1 VTKGRQTAR
10 VAWVCWRTLLLMQLR
25 EQPLR
30 TLATGLAIALGVA
43 LGVAVHL
50 VNTAALTQF
59 NRATRRLVGDADL
72 IVRGPPSGFDQDL
85 FVRLARD
92 SAVSNASPMLELAA
106 SLAAPPATDRAGG
119 AGLTE
124 PLKILGLDPFRAAA
138 LQPALIGALGADV
151 TRLFAPD
158 AIVLSRSAAEQ
169 LQLRRGG
176 SLAVAVGGSVRTLRV
191 IDVLPADAYAG
202 AIGIMDI
209 ASAQWTLG
217 HLGRLDRIDLRLQP
231 GTDLRRFQARLAAAL
246 PPGVI
251 AVTPTIENGRAASAT
266 RAYRVN
272 LNMLA
277 LVALLTGVFL
287 VFATQSLSVLRRR
300 VALGLLRA
308 LGVTRAELQRSLL
321 AEGAVIGVAGSLLGL
336 LFGVLIATAM
346 LHYLGADLGNR
357 QLATIG
363 AAFTV
368 HPLPMLG
375 FALLGTVAAAIGSW
389 APAREAAR
397 RAPARSLKSGDVEPV
412 SRRLPATLPGAAL
425 IGAGAVTA
433 WLPPIAGLPL
443 PGYAAI
449 ACLLLGAV
457 LLVPEL
463 MRTLTQA
470 LPRTGRVVID
480 ASVAQL
486 RGSAAS
492 ATVSLATVIV
502 SFSLMVAMAIM
513 VHSFRNSFDLWLVK
527 LLPADVQLRAGADGG
542 TAALTPAQQQR
553 IARLPG
559 IARVQFR
566 RTRQLFLRADRPAVT
581 LIARAIQPADAPGVL
596 PLVQTAA
603 RPLPAGARAAW
614 ISEALQDHYGLQPG
628 GWITLPLGMHRQ
640 RFFIAGV
647 WRDYTHEGGAVVI
660 ARGDYIRATGD
671 RSATEASIWQGP
683 GVDAAATEAAI
694 RAALGGAL
702 SAQMISTNELRQR
715 SLRTFDRAFLITY
728 ALEAVAV
735 LIGLAG
741 ISVAAS
747 ATALARRAQFGM
759 LRHLGLLRRQVLAM
773 LACEGVAQS
782 VLAVAC
788 GLLLGAALSVILVY
802 VINRQSFH
810 WSIDLSLPWSQL
822 ALLSLMLIVAAAVTA
837 LWSGRAAMGQDVIR
851 AVREDW

>member
-1 VTKGRQTAR
+1 M
-10 VAWVCWRTLLLMQLR
+10 LMQLR

-30 TLATGLAIALGVA
+30 TMATGLAIALGVA

-50 VNTAALTQF
+50 VNTAALTEF

-72 IVRGPPSGFDQDL
+72 IVRGPPSGFDQAL
-85 FVRLARD
+85 FVKLAGD
-92 SAVSNASPMLELAA
+92 PAVSNASPMLELAA
-106 SLAAPPATDRAGG
+106 TLGAPAGG
-119 AGLTE
+119 SGAGRTAGSGLTE
-124 PLKILGLDPFRAAA
+124 PLEILGLDPFRAAA
-138 LQPALIGALGADV
+138 MQPELIGALGADV

-158 AIVLSRSAAEQ
+158 AIVLSRAAAGQ
-169 LQLRRGG
+169 LQLRRGA
-176 SLAVAVGGSVRTLRV
+176 SLAVVVGGSVKTLRV
-191 IDVLPADAYAG
+191 IDVLPGDAYPG

-209 ASAQWTLG
+209 ASAQWTLA
-217 HLGRLDRIDLRLQP
+217 HLGRLDRIDLRLRP
-231 GTDLRRFQARLAAAL
+231 GTDLRAFQARLAAEL
-246 PPGVI
+246 PSGVI

-277 LVALLTGVFL
+277 LVALLTGAFL

-300 VALGLLRA
+300 VAFGLLRA
-308 LGVTRAELQRSLL
+308 LGVTRGELQRALL

-336 LFGVLIATAM
+336 LLGVLIATAM

-357 QLATIG
+357 QLAEIG

-368 HPLPMLG
+368 HPVPMLA
-375 FALLGTVAAAIGSW
+375 FALLGTAAASIGAW
-389 APAREAAR
+389 VPAREAAR
-397 RAPARSLKSGDVEPV
+397 RAPSQSLKSGDAEPV
-412 SRRLPATLPGAAL
+412 PQRLPSTLPGAAL
-425 IGAGAVTA
+425 IGAGTVIA

-443 PGYAAI
+443 PGYASI

-486 RGSAAS
+486 RGSASS

-513 VHSFRNSFDLWLVK
+513 VHSFRKSFDLWLVK

-542 TAALTPAQQQR
+542 TAALTAAQQQR
-553 IARLPG
+553 IAALPG

-566 RTRQLFLRADRPAVT
+566 RTRQLYLRADRPAVT
-581 LIARAIQPADAPGVL
+581 LIARVIRPGDAGSVL
-596 PLVQTAA
+596 PLVQTAS
-603 RPLPAGARAAW
+603 RPLPAGAHPAW
-614 ISEALQDHYGLQPG
+614 VSEGLQDQYGLQPG
-628 GWITLPLGMHRQ
+628 EWITLPLGAHPQ

-647 WRDYTHEGGAVVI
+647 WRDYTHPGGAVVI
-660 ARGDYIRATGD
+660 ARGDYVAATAD
-671 RSATEASIWQGP
+671 RSATEASIWQRP
-683 GVDAAATEAAI
+683 GRHAAATEAAI
-694 RAALGGAL
+694 RAALGAAGTVQL
-702 SAQMISTNELRQR
+702 ISTTQLRQR
-715 SLRTFDRAFLITY
+715 SLRAFDRAFLITY

-747 ATALARRAQFGM
+747 ATALARRGQFGM

-782 VLAVAC
+782 LLAVAC

-810 WSIDLSLPWSQL
+810 WSIDLSLPWGQL

-837 LWSGRAAMGQDVIR
+837 LWSGRAAMSQDVIR